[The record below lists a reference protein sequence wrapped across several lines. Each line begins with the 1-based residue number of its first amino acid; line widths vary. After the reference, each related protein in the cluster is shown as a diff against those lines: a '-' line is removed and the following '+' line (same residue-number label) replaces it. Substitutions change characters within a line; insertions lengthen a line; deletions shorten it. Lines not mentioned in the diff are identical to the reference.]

1 MITDTL
7 RRFARARRSAVAITL
22 AVSIL
27 PLMLL
32 VGIAIDF
39 TLLSQARSQSA
50 FAAQAAATQAVRVA
64 ASTYALEV
72 QNGSSPAVAVA
83 HAIAAA
89 NSAGDLWWGAELGPL
104 SQGYVSYEQTKTTS
118 TNSNSSPPNFTA
130 AVAYNV
136 TYPPIFDPL
145 FGQPNTKWI
154 YASSATATAQF
165 AYAQILMMLDTS
177 NSMLIGARQ
186 SDIQTMETSAVCPPN
201 NTLAANEF
209 ASTVK
214 LSYNS
219 GSDNDYNF
227 APGDNTWIGFTPSD
241 SPHALH
247 YNKNSTATGTE
258 PADSL
263 TPGGK
268 SPYQLTGP
276 CDSGYQSVGGPF
288 EPCALACHSEANATF
303 TATTTVNGVTATRT
317 LPADLYGLARSEG
330 VELRVDVLLSAT
342 ETAISDM
349 LSTEAVA
356 NQISVGV
363 YQFNSDIAPIV
374 RGNTANGDSLPEAT
388 SNLSAALTA
397 VQNDDYNYTPSE
409 TAIPALVPGCSQTYV
424 FLTAENCSGNTN
436 LVLSL
441 QHLISGKLP
450 TDANAQPLTQAG
462 AGTTGTAPIKFMFL
476 ITDGMEDETTAG
488 GATDLATN
496 PNFANKGVMTNTTD
510 NTAVTSNSVTA
521 GTCTAIKKLGYIVYV
536 LYVDY
541 LPVSQ
546 TQYYASAGHLSP
558 QTTADYSTAK
568 YLVDIADSEPE
579 IQAGVTQNETAS
591 QVTAAIAANVPTAK
605 ALSACASSPAYFYSA
620 NSDTDIQTALNAM
633 LKSALASTTRLT
645 N

>member
-1 MITDTL
+1 
-7 RRFARARRSAVAITL
+7 
-22 AVSIL
+22 
-27 PLMLL
+27 MLL

-276 CDSGYQSVGGPF
+276 CDRHQ
-288 EPCALACHSEANATF
+288 NF
-303 TATTTVNGVTATRT
+303 TSRPVR
-317 LPADLYGLARSEG
+317 AR
-330 VELRVDVLLSAT
+330 A
-342 ETAISDM
+342 
-349 LSTEAVA
+349 
-356 NQISVGV
+356 
-363 YQFNSDIAPIV
+363 F
-374 RGNTANGDSLPEAT
+374 RG
-388 SNLSAALTA
+388 
-397 VQNDDYNYTPSE
+397 
-409 TAIPALVPGCSQTYV
+409 
-424 FLTAENCSGNTN
+424 
-436 LVLSL
+436 
-441 QHLISGKLP
+441 
-450 TDANAQPLTQAG
+450 
-462 AGTTGTAPIKFMFL
+462 
-476 ITDGMEDETTAG
+476 G
-488 GATDLATN
+488 GAARRCSTLRHRNRDLGHAFHRSCCQSN
-496 PNFANKGVMTNTTD
+496 IRGGLPIQFGHRPNR
-510 NTAVTSNSVTA
+510 
-521 GTCTAIKKLGYIVYV
+521 
-536 LYVDY
+536 
-541 LPVSQ
+541 PR
-546 TQYYASAGHLSP
+546 QYR
-558 QTTADYSTAK
+558 K
-568 YLVDIADSEPE
+568 W
-579 IQAGVTQNETAS
+579 
-591 QVTAAIAANVPTAK
+591 
-605 ALSACASSPAYFYSA
+605 
-620 NSDTDIQTALNAM
+620 
-633 LKSALASTTRLT
+633 
-645 N
+645 